1 MLLGC
6 RTDGAEAANV
16 FFYRGGGEARAE
28 TSGHTR
34 AAGRMTAT
42 AEEEA
47 AAMVAAVRDDPARRL
62 ELAARFYDR
71 RIGRVSIRAYRR
83 AEMAFMRWQ
92 ISRGVLAAPT
102 ADRPGSPWWRA
113 VNEGL
118 LLDAWQAELLVSDQP
133 GTVSRPSVAC
143 WVRFLRRPSAEA
155 WYRAHNASIVAGYL
169 AHRDLAQQEH
179 PLERFVMDVALVRVL
194 YAHSL
199 LTAPRLALGRLAP
212 AGRLLADPRWRGADV
227 FLSLHDIL
235 PDRYPLDGVTVQ
247 EILEAENYLGRLVDY
262 AVILPRAHALY
273 AHAASE
279 LNEPQLLDM
288 LRDGWPVYAWPY
300 DERHVWTTTKAPLA
314 IRTLR
319 KLTRST
325 EIDQPEETQQAE
337 DDA

>member
-1 MLLGC
+1 
-6 RTDGAEAANV
+6 
-16 FFYRGGGEARAE
+16 
-28 TSGHTR
+28 
-34 AAGRMTAT
+34 MTAT